1 MKKWLKRS
9 LWLAVLVA
17 LAGLVVRAFQPSPVL
32 VDLAVLSRGDLVIS
46 VADDGRTR
54 VRERYTVHAPIGG
67 RLLRTAL
74 RAGDP
79 VVAGETLVAEFAR
92 VAPALLDAR
101 QRGEAEARV
110 GRAEAALD
118 EAAARRAEAELSLAF
133 AETQLERAAAL
144 LGAEIKSREEYDRAE
159 LERQRAFQGVRAAS
173 FAEQVATF
181 ELALCRASL
190 LEPSA
195 SELDE
200 PQRLDLDGVVEQ
212 SGRLHLRSPIDGRV
226 LRVFEESAR
235 TMTAGTPI
243 LEVGNVAAL
252 EVEAE
257 FLSQDAVKIDVGMPV
272 RVEGWGGEVAG
283 SGDRTLEGRVCM
295 VEPHGFTKVSALGV
309 EEQRVVV
316 LVEPAGA
323 VEDWERLGDGYHVE
337 LEVELWRG
345 PDRLLVPSGALFRER
360 GVWWAFVVERG
371 KARRR
376 EVDLGRR
383 GGQTAEVLGGL
394 SAGEEVVMYPSEAI
408 ADGTRVRVR

>member
-133 AETQLERAAAL
+133 AETQL
-144 LGAEIKSREEYDRAE
+144 
-159 LERQRAFQGVRAAS
+159 
-173 FAEQVATF
+173 
-181 ELALCRASL
+181 
-190 LEPSA
+190 
-195 SELDE
+195 
-200 PQRLDLDGVVEQ
+200 
-212 SGRLHLRSPIDGRV
+212 
-226 LRVFEESAR
+226 
-235 TMTAGTPI
+235 
-243 LEVGNVAAL
+243 
-252 EVEAE
+252 
-257 FLSQDAVKIDVGMPV
+257 
-272 RVEGWGGEVAG
+272 
-283 SGDRTLEGRVCM
+283 
-295 VEPHGFTKVSALGV
+295 
-309 EEQRVVV
+309 
-316 LVEPAGA
+316 
-323 VEDWERLGDGYHVE
+323 
-337 LEVELWRG
+337 
-345 PDRLLVPSGALFRER
+345 
-360 GVWWAFVVERG
+360 
-371 KARRR
+371 
-376 EVDLGRR
+376 
-383 GGQTAEVLGGL
+383 
-394 SAGEEVVMYPSEAI
+394 
-408 ADGTRVRVR
+408 